1 MFSPQLRKK
10 QNIVE
15 QAGQLKRFIV
25 SLQLAADKREQS
37 EKNLRYKLEKEVEAL
52 RLGSKQV
59 RYLGADS
66 WEYFSCIQCTDL
78 IYNFFSKDRTITRE
92 LPVTF
97 VSNQFSFISTFL
109 LFILQFVVLL
119 GQEACLFLRWQIYL

>member
-1 MFSPQLRKK
+1 M
-10 QNIVE
+10 E

-59 RYLGADS
+59 RYFG
-66 WEYFSCIQCTDL
+66 FHSCVLKKTDY
-78 IYNFFSKDRTITRE
+78 IVIM
-92 LPVTF
+92 
-97 VSNQFSFISTFL
+97 
-109 LFILQFVVLL
+109 
-119 GQEACLFLRWQIYL
+119 

>member
-1 MFSPQLRKK
+1 M
-10 QNIVE
+10 E

-59 RYLGADS
+59 RCGA
-66 WEYFSCIQCTDL
+66 
-78 IYNFFSKDRTITRE
+78 FFLSHLE
-92 LPVTF
+92 SSL
-97 VSNQFSFISTFL
+97 FL
-109 LFILQFVVLL
+109 LS
-119 GQEACLFLRWQIYL
+119 

>member
-1 MFSPQLRKK
+1 MCVCVSNLHIRVWPYRPSAWYIYIKHKEVCGLQCPKESFIFFLQLRKK

-59 RYLGADS
+59 RYRGAYSCDS
-66 WEYFSCIQCTDL
+66 YSCVKFTGFNLL
-78 IYNFFSKDRTITRE
+78 ISIRSIADF
-92 LPVTF
+92 
-97 VSNQFSFISTFL
+97 
-109 LFILQFVVLL
+109 
-119 GQEACLFLRWQIYL
+119 